1 VALRALRPQNPAS
14 PANVEPFLR
23 TFMGLH
29 LRHSEVLP
37 VLNFN
42 SMNNHIHRAI
52 LLSLCPR
59 HREHRLPWLKPTPL
73 FAVDLA
79 LFADFAETMAQAIY

>member
-1 VALRALRPQNPAS
+1 MALRALRPQNPAS

-29 LRHSEVLP
+29 LRHSKVIP

-42 SMNNHIHRAI
+42 SMNNH
-52 LLSLCPR
+52 
-59 HREHRLPWLKPTPL
+59 L
-73 FAVDLA
+73 FVELFFFRCA
-79 LFADFAETMAQAIY
+79 LDIGGTAYRG